1 MIELQIIG
9 RMEEEE
15 EEDKELGVGLSFEF
29 VCYVIV
35 KDTKI
40 NPENGK
46 PRLLL

>member
-1 MIELQIIG
+1 MIEFQIIG
-9 RMEEEE
+9 RMEEE